1 MLMRFDVPR
10 TYDSLLNDVMQ
21 WDVRPS
27 TRSFSPAVDVTEQ
40 ENELVVRMELPGVK
54 KDDVKIVF
62 ENSVLTISGERK
74 PYEIPDDAKI
84 LLNEMRVRQFSRSIE
99 FGAEIDTNRIAAE
112 MTNGILQIVLPK
124 AEEARPRT
132 IEVK

>member
-1 MLMRFDVPR
+1 MLMRFDFPR

-27 TRSFSPAVDVTEQ
+27 SRSYSPAVDVTEQ

-54 KDDVKIVF
+54 KDDVKIVY
-62 ENSVLTISGERK
+62 ENNVLTVSGERK

-99 FGAEIDTNRIAAE
+99 FGAEIDANRIAAE